1 MQSDLPQSRESVLR
15 CTHLSKRYVQGG
27 WLSKNRRE
35 VRALNDVTLSVRAG
49 STLALI
55 GGSGSGK
62 STLAR
67 CLTCLEQ
74 PDSGEVWFAGKNV
87 AALTHRER
95 IAFQRQVQIVF
106 QEPAASLNPR
116 LDALAIVSEPLL
128 IAGKSK
134 KQRHERATYLMH
146 LVGLPD
152 DSAKRLPSEFSG
164 GQRRRLAIARALA
177 LEPSV
182 LILDESLSGL
192 DPSIQAQIS
201 NLLAGLQETY
211 HLTYICISHDLDLV
225 AHLADE
231 IAVLHQGQIIK
242 IVPAPIDLADLHDEF
257 MGRLQRAGKASSLGA
272 GLP

>member
-1 MQSDLPQSRESVLR
+1 MQSDLPQPNNAVLR
-15 CTHLSKRYVQGG
+15 CTHLSKRYMQGG

-35 VRALNDVTLSVRAG
+35 VQALKDVTLSIRAG

-55 GGSGSGK
+55 GESGSGK

-67 CLTCLEQ
+67 CLTCLER
-74 PDSGEVWFAGKNV
+74 PDSGEVWFAGRNV
-87 AALTHRER
+87 AALPHRELV
-95 IAFQRQVQIVF
+95 AFQRQVQIVF

-116 LDALAIVSEPLL
+116 LNAMEIVSEPLL
-128 IAGKSK
+128 IAGESK
-134 KQRHERATYLMH
+134 KKRHERALYLMH

-152 DSAKRLPSEFSG
+152 DSQKRLPSEFSG

-177 LEPSV
+177 LEPSI

-201 NLLAGLQETY
+201 NLLTGLQDTY

-231 IAVLHQGQIIK
+231 IAVLHQGQIVE
-242 IVPAPIDLADLHDEF
+242 IVPASMGLADLQDKF
-257 MGRLQRAGKASSLGA
+257 IGRLQRAARASSFGA

>member
-1 MQSDLPQSRESVLR
+1 MQSDLPQSHEAALR
-15 CTHLSKRYVQGG
+15 CTRLSKRYVQGG

-55 GGSGSGK
+55 GESGSGK

-116 LDALAIVSEPLL
+116 LNALAIVSEPLL
-128 IAGKSK
+128 IAGESK
-134 KQRHERATYLMH
+134 KQRHERALYLMH

-152 DSAKRLPSEFSG
+152 DSPKRLPSEFSG
-164 GQRRRLAIARALA
+164 GQRRRLAIARALT
-177 LEPSV
+177 LEPSI

-201 NLLAGLQETY
+201 NLLTGLQETY

-231 IAVLHQGQIIK
+231 IAVLHQGQIVK
-242 IVPAPIDLADLHDEF
+242 LVPAPIDLADLHDEF
-257 MGRLQRAGKASSLGA
+257 MGRLQRAEKASSFGA